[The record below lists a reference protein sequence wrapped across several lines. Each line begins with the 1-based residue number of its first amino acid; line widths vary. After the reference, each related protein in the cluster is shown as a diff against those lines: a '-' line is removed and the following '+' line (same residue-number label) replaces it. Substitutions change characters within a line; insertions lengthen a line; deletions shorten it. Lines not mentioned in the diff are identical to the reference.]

1 MPEEPQLKNDLF
13 IFEMIYFI
21 NLQCSSYLL
30 LVISYFTSQ
39 PNLEKLNYNK
49 VCQVIGINNQG

>member
-21 NLQCSSYLL
+21 NLQRSKLSY
-30 LVISYFTSQ
+30 STSK
-39 PNLEKLNYNK
+39 PNLEKLNYNIG
-49 VCQVIGINNQG
+49 CQVIGINKQG